1 MIGDSFQ
8 MEKENVES
16 VILHQRGRGTRCLWL
31 ELSHESL
38 KELY

>member
-8 MEKENVES
+8 MEKENVEN
-16 VILHQRGRGTRCLWL
+16 VILHQRGRETRCLWL
-31 ELSHESL
+31 ELSHE